1 MGQLTEL
8 SKKYNADK
16 YELGYMPH
24 YESNFSSLK
33 DSTIKIL
40 EIGIALGDSQKM
52 WLEYFPNATVYGMDS
67 FYSSSHPR
75 HRQVCEQ
82 FTTSMQNNPHRDRF
96 ISFDGDQE
104 NETDLNNFL
113 NQHGNEFD
121 IIIDDGGH
129 TMRQHQISLKVLFKA
144 LKPGGLYVIEDL
156 HTCSGQWD
164 MLYGRKT
171 IANRDT
177 ITTDLLKSFETPN
190 EQQYSETNYIDET
203 TMSYIKNNIKT
214 CSIET
219 CVHNYKDYI
228 WPTSLAFIQ
237 KKL

>member
-1 MGQLTEL
+1 M
-8 SKKYNADK
+8 
-16 YELGYMPH
+16 
-24 YESNFSSLK
+24 
-33 DSTIKIL
+33 
-40 EIGIALGDSQKM
+40 
-52 WLEYFPNATVYGMDS
+52 
-67 FYSSSHPR
+67 
-75 HRQVCEQ
+75 
-82 FTTSMQNNPHRDRF
+82 NNL
-96 ISFDGDQE
+96 
-104 NETDLNNFL
+104 LN
-113 NQHGNEFD
+113 
-121 IIIDDGGH
+121 
-129 TMRQHQISLKVLFKA
+129 LKVLFKA

-171 IANRDT
+171 IANGDT

>member
-1 MGQLTEL
+1 
-8 SKKYNADK
+8 
-16 YELGYMPH
+16 
-24 YESNFSSLK
+24 
-33 DSTIKIL
+33 
-40 EIGIALGDSQKM
+40 
-52 WLEYFPNATVYGMDS
+52 
-67 FYSSSHPR
+67 
-75 HRQVCEQ
+75 
-82 FTTSMQNNPHRDRF
+82 MQTNPYRDRF

-104 NETDLNNFL
+104 NETDLNDFL
-113 NQHGNEFD
+113 SQHGNDFD

-171 IANRDT
+171 IANGDT
-177 ITTDLLKSFETPN
+177 ITTDLLKSFKNTN
-190 EQQYSETNYIDET
+190 EQQYSETNYIDEN
-203 TMSYIKNNIKT
+203 TMTYIKNNIEY
-214 CSIET
+214 CNIET